1 MKLKF
6 SALVA
11 LAATLV
17 AGCAAYYS
25 VFGLSQLFAGASVA
39 VVIMATSLEFSKV
52 IAVSLLEKYW
62 NQLGKSLRLYLIV
75 GVTILVCITSAGIYG
90 FLSNAYQKTASNLE
104 VSEAAINV
112 LTNKKSLFEKGIADN
127 QKIIDLKTTRLSQ
140 LSSLRTLQEGRIDA
154 AKGNS
159 SQGHA
164 RADIDASSKEVQT
177 LNSEIDKINS
187 KNSVLAD
194 SVNYY
199 ANKAIETKA
208 KGNSTSEIGP
218 LKYLAQLTGYPM
230 DKIINWFILLLIFVF
245 DPLAVA
251 LVIATNKVLE
261 IERREKNT
269 VISDPETDT
278 DVNDDYGDE
287 DVEAPEFEWHPMPP
301 TKGAELIREIE
312 AHEPEVSSSNIELS
326 EPEPIISEP
335 EPSLS
340 VEEHL
345 SKIQDEEVENI
356 REITNNI
363 LVEEPV
369 IEPVIEPTIEPTQS
383 QQRGPVIPNGRIELD
398 DIREKRGF
406 VGSIPTNNVQRV
418 NSKNRYGGYFKR

>member
-6 SALVA
+6 STLVA

-25 VFGLSQLFAGASVA
+25 VFGLSQLFAGASLA
-39 VVIMATSLEFSKV
+39 VIIMATSLEFSKV

-62 NQLGKSLRLYLIV
+62 NQLGKSLRLYLII

-90 FLSNAYQKTASNLE
+90 FLSNAYQKTASNVE
-104 VSEAAINV
+104 VSDAAINV
-112 LTNKKSLFEKGIADN
+112 LNNKKSLFEKSISDN
-127 QKIIDLKTTRLSQ
+127 QKIIDLKTARLSQ
-140 LSSLRTLQEGRIDA
+140 LSSLRTIQESRIDA
-154 AKGNS
+154 AKGNA

-177 LNSEIDKINS
+177 LNGEIDQLNG
-187 KNSVLAD
+187 KNSSLND

-199 ANKAIETKA
+199 ANKAIEAKA

-251 LVIATNKVLE
+251 LVIATNKVLD
-261 IERREKNT
+261 IEKKEREKPDE
-269 VISDPETDT
+269 ILDE
-278 DVNDDYGDE
+278 VNDYGDE
-287 DVEAPEFEWHPMPP
+287 DVEAPELEWHSFPP
-301 TKGAELIREIE
+301 IKGAELIREIE
-312 AHEPEVSSSNIELS
+312 AHEPNLSNSNIEVS
-326 EPEPIISEP
+326 EPESIVSDP

-345 SKIQDEEVENI
+345 SKIQNEEIDNI
-356 REITNNI
+356 RKTTDDI
-363 LVEEPV
+363 LNEPEPV
-369 IEPVIEPTIEPTQS
+369 VETVVEPKIESKPQE
-383 QQRGPVIPNGRIELD
+383 RGPVIPNGRIELD

-406 VGSIPTNNVQRV
+406 VCSIPTNNVQRV
-418 NSKNRYGGYFKR
+418 NTRNRYGGYFKR